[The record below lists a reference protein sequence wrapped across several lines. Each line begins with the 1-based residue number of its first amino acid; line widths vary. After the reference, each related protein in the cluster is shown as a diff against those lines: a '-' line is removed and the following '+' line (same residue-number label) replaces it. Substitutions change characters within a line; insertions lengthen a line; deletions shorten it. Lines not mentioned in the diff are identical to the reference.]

1 MVTRADVARLAGVST
16 GTVSHVLTG
25 ARSIRPETRRKVLD
39 AMEQLG
45 YIPNAMASALAG
57 GQSRIIAIVFP
68 SQPRTIVGSDL
79 EYVLAAAE
87 AARKRGF
94 HVVLWTSGAD
104 DLNELRQLA
113 RAGLVQG
120 FLLMQVALSD
130 ERVSFLKEAGIP
142 VGLIGRTSE
151 PGDLPYADADF
162 GQIAQM
168 VVKHLASLGHRT
180 IGMLNA
186 SREDGT
192 RGIGAAVRFADA
204 VQRSCADLDLDC
216 TIVASEH
223 TVRAGRE
230 ALRQLLDTAPE
241 TTAVIGYNWE
251 ATLGAMHEARALDR
265 PIPERLSL
273 VLCSNGEPE
282 STDPELTSA
291 TPPAT
296 EIASAAVEAFID
308 HLAAPDAPPAQ
319 RLLPALLIERQS
331 TAPAFRPNG
340 RVRAKGR

>member
-45 YIPNAMASALAG
+45 YTPNAMASALAG
-57 GQSRIIAIVFP
+57 GRSRIIAIVFP

-79 EYVLAAAE
+79 EYVLAATE
-87 AARKRGF
+87 AARRRGY

-104 DLNELRQLA
+104 DLNELRQLV

-120 FLLMQVALSD
+120 FLLMQVAMSD
-130 ERVSFLKEAGIP
+130 ERVRFLRSAGIP
-142 VGLIGRTSE
+142 VGLIGRTRA
-151 PGDLPYADADF
+151 PGHVPFADADF
-162 GQIAQM
+162 EQIARL
-168 VVKHLASLGHRT
+168 VVDHLAGLGHRT

-186 SREDGT
+186 PYERGT

-204 VQRSCADLDLDC
+204 VRRTCEERKLGC
-216 TIVASEH
+216 TIVESQH

-230 ALRQLLDTAPE
+230 ALRELLEAAPG
-241 TTAVIGYNWE
+241 TTGVISYNWE
-251 ATLGAMHEARALDR
+251 ATLGAMHEARALGR

-282 STDPELTSA
+282 STDPELTTA

-296 EIASAAVEAFID
+296 EIATAAVEALID
-308 HLAAPDAPPAQ
+308 HLAAPEAEPAQ
-319 RLLPALLIERQS
+319 RLVPSVLVERHS
-331 TAPAFRPNG
+331 TAPAPG
-340 RVRAKGR
+340 S